1 MEPLLILIP
10 GILGGLLFALFALRF
25 RRGGTS
31 NLPVGSGRPETPPT
45 DVINM
50 AHIRVAGVGGL
61 GLVAMAAAVALD
73 IPRIGMSVG
82 AGLVLGAAYAAV
94 VVFRSRREPMPGS
107 RAPGAN
113 AVLSIDLP
121 ETPGRGS
128 RLSGPDSKRVQTVP
142 RPSALRA

>member
-1 MEPLLILIP
+1 MEPVLILIP
-10 GILGGLLFALFALRF
+10 GILGGLLFALLALRF
-25 RRGGTS
+25 RRA
-31 NLPVGSGRPETPPT
+31 GRPDLPIESGGPRTPPT

-73 IPRIGMSVG
+73 IPRIGLSVG
-82 AGLVLGAAYAAV
+82 TGLVLGAAYAAI

-121 ETPGRGS
+121 EAAGNEPR
-128 RLSGPDSKRVQTVP
+128 RSGPDSKRVQAVP
-142 RPSALRA
+142 RPSALGA